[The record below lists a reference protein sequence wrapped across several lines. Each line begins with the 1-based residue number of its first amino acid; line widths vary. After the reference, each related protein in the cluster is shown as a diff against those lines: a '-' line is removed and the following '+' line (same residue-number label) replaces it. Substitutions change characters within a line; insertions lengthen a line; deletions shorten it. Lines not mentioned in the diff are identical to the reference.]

1 MNILNKLNF
10 NYKENKLFYMMVF
23 VFFCVGIVLG
33 TYMVKY
39 MNLNDSTDLA
49 GYFSSFTKSITEDP
63 VNNKVLLIDILK
75 KNLMLIGI
83 IIVLAFTVFGTPFIL
98 LVDLIKGFTLGYTF
112 SFLISTFDGKGI
124 WLALVSILPQNIIY
138 IPCFIALSIVA
149 IEFSSTKL
157 RDRFF
162 NKSKVNT
169 IVERELIFKVGVL
182 LCVFMVGT
190 LVEAYLS
197 PGLIRFVVTNVY
209 KVI

>member
-1 MNILNKLNF
+1 MA
-10 NYKENKLFYMMVF
+10 
-23 VFFCVGIVLG
+23 C
-33 TYMVKY
+33 
-39 MNLNDSTDLA
+39 
-49 GYFSSFTKSITEDP
+49 
-63 VNNKVLLIDILK
+63 
-75 KNLMLIGI
+75 
-83 IIVLAFTVFGTPFIL
+83 
-98 LVDLIKGFTLGYTF
+98 
-112 SFLISTFDGKGI
+112 
-124 WLALVSILPQNIIY
+124 VSIH
-138 IPCFIALSIVA
+138 IASKHIVA